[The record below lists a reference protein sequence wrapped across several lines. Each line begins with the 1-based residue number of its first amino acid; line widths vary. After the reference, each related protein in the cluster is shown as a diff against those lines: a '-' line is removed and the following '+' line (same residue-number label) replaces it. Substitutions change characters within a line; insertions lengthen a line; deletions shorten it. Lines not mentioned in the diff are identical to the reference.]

1 VHAPLGVWRV
11 SLERMRADWPIV
23 GAAWLITLLAATLLA
38 AGPIYSSAVSLAGL
52 HRVLAD
58 APVPSAN
65 VQVTFRGEASEAEA
79 HNTIVSRMLR
89 EATGD
94 VPVTVLWSGRSNTFA
109 LPGQDPDEVRDLAT
123 LGFADGIEEHTT
135 LVAGS
140 WPVDAAGETVGVAV
154 SEEVAA
160 ELGAAIGD
168 QMRLT
173 SRLDSSVRVTIRI
186 TGIYHVRDPA
196 DAFWYEDEELL
207 AGSTISDRYRTIGP
221 LITTRA
227 NVLARS
233 ATSTLQVTWH
243 GFPDFGALGVDGT
256 GALRAGVESLSTRLD
271 GALPGVTPQV
281 VSELDTLLA
290 QSERSLLVS
299 RTGVLLLI
307 IQLAVLAAYA
317 IVLTAGLLVEHRRV
331 QTALMR
337 SRGAGTGQIAMLALA
352 EGLLLALPA
361 ALLGPWLAA
370 WALGLLNVAGPL
382 AQIALDI
389 EPLVSGDAYL
399 ASGVAALGCVVLLV
413 LPTIAAARTFAAE
426 QSGISRQ
433 ETRTIGQRIG
443 IDVALLAV
451 TLIALWQLRLYGS
464 PLTQSVRG
472 TLGLDPLLVA
482 APAIALLAGGV
493 LALRVMPLLA
503 ELGERLVARGR
514 HLIGSLGARQLARR
528 PLRYTRAALLLMLA
542 ISMGIFAVSYSST
555 WADSQLDQAAYQVGA
570 DVRVVPRRGP
580 SALPGWAQANAIRS
594 LPGVT
599 AATPVHR
606 EPLTVTRAA
615 GSGELIGLDPN
626 DAGLVTF
633 RGDLA
638 NEPLATVL
646 QPLVDGRE
654 ALSLI
659 ELPGAPLRLR
669 VGAEVLIE
677 SLLELT
683 FDPDTGQSQPEAVPL
698 SVLDG
703 YDVLGASVVLRDADG
718 LTHRFAAD
726 PIGLN
731 PEGDERLEVSLVVVG
746 DDPGAAS
753 LVMSAPVTVLAVE
766 LQVSL
771 PGLLF
776 ATDGAVGVT
785 SLEWSTTAAD
795 DDWQALDLASGGGWN
810 TTLSVPGQG
819 FGTAVDTPDGRMVPL
834 SSSTQLLGDGF
845 TPGDT
850 NVITSVASSLARMT
864 DAALPVV
871 VNGTLLDRTAAAVGD
886 EIQVRLFGET
896 RALRIVGAVRSFP
909 TADPARPLVLAD
921 LPTLEVMRFA
931 TALQVA
937 AADEWWLDAA
947 DGMSAAVA
955 EGTSA
960 APISATSVITRDER
974 GRLLSADPVAL
985 GIIGALSVGFVVA
998 GLFAVIGLAVSAAV
1012 SARQR
1017 RTEFALLRALGMSG
1031 GELGRW
1037 LWLENVAVVAVSL
1050 VAGTT
1055 LGLIIGW
1062 VVLPF
1067 ITVTQ
1072 QGGAPFPPVLLE
1084 VPWAAIGLL
1093 ELLSIGALV
1102 MTVLLLA
1109 RVLRRFGIGSVLR
1122 MGED

>member
-1 VHAPLGVWRV
+1 MHSPLGVWRV

-65 VQVTFRGEASEAEA
+65 VQVTFRADVSEAEA
-79 HNTIVSRMLR
+79 YNTNVSRMLR
-89 EATGD
+89 EAMGD
-94 VPVTVLWSGRSNTFA
+94 VPVTVVWSGRSNTFA
-109 LPGQDPDEVRDLAT
+109 LPGQHPEQVRDLAT

-140 WPVDAAGETVGVAV
+140 WPVDAGGGTVGVAL

-168 QMRLT
+168 EMRLT

-186 TGIYHVRDPA
+186 AGIYHVRNPA

-227 NVLARS
+227 NVLARPGAS
-233 ATSTLQVTWH
+233 ALQVTWH
-243 GFPDFGALGVDGT
+243 AFPDFSALDVDGT
-256 GALRAGVESLSTRLD
+256 SALRAGVEELAKRLET
-271 GALPGVTPQV
+271 ALPGVTPQV
-281 VSELDTLLA
+281 ATRLHTLLA

-337 SRGAGTGQIAMLALA
+337 SRGAGTSQIATLALA

-361 ALLGPWLAA
+361 ALFGPWLAA

-382 AQIALDI
+382 AQIALGI

-399 ASGVAALGCVVLLV
+399 ASGVAALGCVALLV

-443 IDVALLAV
+443 IDLALLAV

-542 ISMGIFAVSYSST
+542 ISMGIFAVSYGST

-580 SALPGWAQANAIRS
+580 SALPGWAQADALRS
-594 LPGVT
+594 VPGVT
-599 AATPVHR
+599 EATPVHR

-615 GSGELIGLDPN
+615 GSGELIGLDPA
-626 DAGLVTF
+626 DAGLVSF
-633 RGDLA
+633 RDDLA
-638 NEPLATVL
+638 AAPLATIL
-646 QPLVDGRE
+646 QPLVDARE

-659 ELPGAPLRLR
+659 EVPGAPLRLR

-677 SLLELT
+677 SLVQLT
-683 FDPDTGQSQPEAVPL
+683 FDPDTGQSGPEEVPL

-703 YDVLGASVVLRDADG
+703 HQVLGASVVLRDADG

-726 PIGLN
+726 PMGLN
-731 PEGDERLEVSLVVVG
+731 PESDGYLEVPLVGEG
-746 DDPGAAS
+746 DDTQTPPLGLS
-753 LVMSAPVTVLAVE
+753 TPVTVLALE

-776 ATDGAVGVT
+776 ATDGTVGLT
-785 SLEWSTTAAD
+785 SLEWSATAAD
-795 DDWQALDLASGGGWN
+795 DDWQTLDLDSAGGWD
-810 TTLSVPGQG
+810 TTLSIPGQG
-819 FGTAVDTPDGRMVPL
+819 FGTPVETLDGRTVSL
-834 SSSTQLLGDGF
+834 SPSTQLLGDAF

-850 NVITSVASSLARMT
+850 NVITSLASSLARMT
-864 DAALPVV
+864 DAVLPVV
-871 VNGTLLDRTAAAVGD
+871 VNEALLDGTAAAVGD
-886 EIQVRLFGET
+886 EIEVRLFGET
-896 RALRIVGAVRSFP
+896 RTLQIVGAVRSFP
-909 TADPARPLVLAD
+909 TAEPARPLVLAD

-931 TALQVA
+931 TALLA
-937 AADEWWLDAA
+937 TSADEWWLYAA
-947 DGMSAAVA
+947 DGMAAAVA
-955 EGTSA
+955 ERTRA
-960 APISATSVITRDER
+960 APLSATSVITRDER
-974 GRLLSADPVAL
+974 SRLLSADPVAL
-985 GIIGALSVGFVVA
+985 GIIGALTVGFVVA

-1031 GELGRW
+1031 GELARW
-1037 LWLENVAVVAVSL
+1037 LWLENAAVVAISL
-1050 VAGTT
+1050 LAGTA
-1055 LGLIIGW
+1055 LGLVIGW

-1072 QGGAPFPPVLLE
+1072 QGGAPFPPVVLE
-1084 VPWAAIGLL
+1084 VPWAAIGVL

-1102 MTVLLLA
+1102 ITVLLLA
-1109 RVLRRFGIGSVLR
+1109 QVLRRFGIGSVLR